1 MRRKGNDEQYRRVSD
16 ETPGC
21 RQAFTSDI

>member
-1 MRRKGNDEQYRRVSD
+1 MRRKENDEQYRRMSD